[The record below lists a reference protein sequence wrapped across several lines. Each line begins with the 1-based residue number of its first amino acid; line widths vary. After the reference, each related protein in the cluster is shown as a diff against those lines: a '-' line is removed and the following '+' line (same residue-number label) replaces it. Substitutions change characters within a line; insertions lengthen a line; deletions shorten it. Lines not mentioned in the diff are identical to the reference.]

1 MKQPL
6 FPVAVLYAGGILTGA
21 LLGVGLG
28 SGAGILPASFIP
40 PWALLGFCLGLAA
53 VTLAWGRAR
62 PALLCVLIFLA
73 GWTNLAL
80 HTAALSPNDLRRILG
95 DQPAIVSVRG
105 ALRET
110 PSLRAHERGERE
122 SWRAT
127 AQVEVT
133 ALSTNHGPWQPA
145 AGRMAASTPGT
156 LADFFGGQTVEISGV
171 AALPKGAAAEGT
183 FDYRAYLK
191 ELGIYYQLQAASEQD
206 WRVLATPPAPPLA
219 DRFRAWARRALARGL
234 PVEDEAL
241 RLEWALTLG
250 WKPALTEEV
259 SEPFIRA
266 ATYHIFA
273 VDGLRMA
280 IVFGIFFGLFRALGL
295 PRPLSGAV
303 LIPLIWFYVALTGW
317 PASAIRATVMLS
329 VVIVGWVLKRPSD
342 LLNSLFAAALIILT
356 WEPQQIFQAGFQ
368 LSFLV
373 VLCIILIMPP
383 LQRWAE
389 RLVAPDPL
397 LPAELLPRWRR
408 IVRGPARYV
417 GGLLLTSFAAWVG
430 SVPLVAYYFHILTP
444 VSTPANIVAVPLCG
458 LVLVS
463 NLAALLVTGWLPAA
477 AECFNHAGW
486 FLMQCIRVSSH
497 WFAGWP
503 GAYHYMAAP
512 GILGSALYY
521 ALLLGA
527 ATGWLFRPK
536 ARSANPNRAP
546 NPNPNPNLNLNP
558 NPNPNLTTMARPF
571 QPKTH
576 FWASTALRISSILRF
591 AGWRRRILPLPRGEG
606 RGEGERIAEHPLSPQ
621 AYCSGARPL
630 AAAALAIAAACWC
643 WQTWQAAS
651 LTRLTVLP
659 LGGGHAIY
667 FDAPGSRNDLLI
679 DCGSSNSVQFLTKPF
694 LRAQGVN
701 RLPGLV
707 LTHGNSQHIGGAQ
720 TVDALFP
727 AQAVWAS
734 PVRFR
739 SPAYRRALQQ
749 FNRTP
754 GKLHTVSKGDHLG
767 PWTILHPEAGDRMP
781 QANDNALVLMGQF
794 RGARVLLLSN
804 LGRPGQNAL
813 LERGCDLKA
822 DIVITGLP
830 AATEAL
836 GEELLDAVQPR
847 VIIVADSEFP
857 ASARASPRL
866 RERLARRPIPVLY
879 TRSEGAVTLELRRGR
894 WELRTMSGA
903 RLASAARSPAH

>member
-1 MKQPL
+1 M
-6 FPVAVLYAGGILTGA
+6 LYAGGILAGA
-21 LLGVGLG
+21 AAPVCPWVLLGV
-28 SGAGILPASFIP
+28 
-40 PWALLGFCLGLAA
+40 CLGL
-53 VTLAWGRAR
+53 VPITLAWGRAR
-62 PALLCVLIFLA
+62 PALLCLLIFLA
-73 GWTNLAL
+73 GWTDLAL

-127 AQVEVT
+127 ARVEVA

-145 AGRMAASTPGT
+145 AGRMAVTTPGT
-156 LADFFGGQTVEISGV
+156 LADFFAGQTVEIAGV

-183 FDYRAYLK
+183 FDYRAHLK

-219 DRFRAWARRALARGL
+219 DRFRAWARRALGRGL
-234 PVEDEAL
+234 PSQDEAL

-389 RLVAPDPL
+389 RLIAPDPL

-408 IVRGPARYV
+408 MARAPARYV

-444 VSTPANIVAVPLCG
+444 ISTPANIVAVPLCG

-463 NLAALLVTGWLPAA
+463 NLAGLLVAGWFPAA

-486 FLMQCIRVSSH
+486 FLMQCIRLSSH

-503 GAYHYMAAP
+503 GAYHYVAAP

-521 ALLLGA
+521 GLLLAA

-536 ARSANPNRAP
+536 PRPSDP
-546 NPNPNPNLNLNP
+546 NPNLNPNLNLNP
-558 NPNPNLTTMARPF
+558 NPNLGGPHPGG
-571 QPKTH
+571 
-576 FWASTALRISSILRF
+576 ALGTPHLCGSGQRIPGACRLKPAFRAAVSGCARF
-591 AGWRRRILPLPRGEG
+591 AATARRF
-606 RGEGERIAEHPLSPQ
+606 
-621 AYCSGARPL
+621 RPKVRPW
-630 AAAALAIAAACWC
+630 AAAALGIAAGFWC

-651 LTRLTVLP
+651 ITRLTVLP

-679 DCGSSNSVQFLTKPF
+679 DCGSSSSVQFLTKPF

-720 TVDALFP
+720 TLDALFP

-739 SPAYRRALQQ
+739 SAPYRRALRE
-749 FNRTP
+749 FSRTP
-754 GKLHTVSKGDHLG
+754 GKLHTVSRGGRLG
-767 PWTILHPEAGDRMP
+767 PWTVLHPASGDRFP
-781 QANDNALVLMGQF
+781 QANDNALVLLGELQ
-794 RGARVLLLSN
+794 GARVLLLSA

-813 LERGCDLKA
+813 LERKCDLRA

-836 GEELLDAVQPR
+836 GEDLLDAVRPR

-857 ASARASPRL
+857 ASARASPGL
-866 RERLARRPIPVLY
+866 RERLAQRKIPVLY
-879 TRSEGAVTLELRRGR
+879 TRSDGAVTLELRRGG
-894 WELRTMSGA
+894 WELRTMSGV
-903 RLASAARSPAH
+903 RLTSTAGRPTR

>member
-21 LLGVGLG
+21 LAPL
-28 SGAGILPASFIP
+28 P
-40 PWALLGFCLGLAA
+40 PWALLGVCLGLTAL
-53 VTLAWGRAR
+53 TLAWGRRR
-62 PALLCVLIFLA
+62 PALLCALIFLA
-73 GWTNLAL
+73 GWTDLAL
-80 HTAALSPNDLRRILG
+80 HTTALSPNDLRRILG
-95 DQPAIVSVRG
+95 DHPAIVSVRG
-105 ALRET
+105 WLCDT
-110 PSLRAHERGERE
+110 PSSRPHERGQRE
-122 SWRAT
+122 FWRAT
-127 AQVEVT
+127 ARVEVT

-145 AGRMAASTPGT
+145 TGRMAVTTPGT
-156 LADFFGGQTVEISGV
+156 LAEFFAGQTVEIAGV
-171 AALPKGAAAEGT
+171 AALPKAAEAEGT
-183 FDYRAYLK
+183 FDYRAFLK
-191 ELGIYYQLQAASEQD
+191 ELGIYYQLQVASEQD
-206 WRVLATPPAPPLA
+206 WQVLATPPAPPLA

-234 PVEDEAL
+234 PREDEAL

-259 SEPFIRA
+259 SEPFIQA

-295 PRPLSGAV
+295 PRPLSGAL

-356 WEPQQIFQAGFQ
+356 WEPRQIFQAGFQ

-408 IVRGPARYV
+408 LFRGPTRYV
-417 GGLLLTSFAAWVG
+417 GGLLLTSFAAWIG

-463 NLAALLVTGWLPAA
+463 NLAALLVAGWFPAA

-486 FLMQCIRVSSH
+486 FLMQCIRLGSH

-503 GAYHYMAAP
+503 GAYYYVAPP

-521 ALLLGA
+521 GLLLAA
-527 ATGWLFRPK
+527 ATGCLFRPNPP
-536 ARSANPNRAP
+536 SSTLNPNPKP
-546 NPNPNPNLNLNP
+546 NPNPPAPFLP
-558 NPNPNLTTMARPF
+558 SHPKVRP
-571 QPKTH
+571 
-576 FWASTALRISSILRF
+576 W
-591 AGWRRRILPLPRGEG
+591 
-606 RGEGERIAEHPLSPQ
+606 
-621 AYCSGARPL
+621 
-630 AAAALAIAAACWC
+630 AAALLALAAACWG

-651 LTRLTVLP
+651 VTRLTVLP
-659 LGGGHAIY
+659 LSGGHAVY
-667 FDAPGSRNDLLI
+667 FDAPGRRNDLLI

-707 LTHGNSQHIGGAQ
+707 LTHGSSQHIGGAQ
-720 TVDALFP
+720 TLDALFP
-727 AQAVWAS
+727 ARAVWTS

-739 SPAYRRALQQ
+739 SPGYRRAVQQ

-754 GKLHTVSKGDHLG
+754 GKLHTVSRGDHLG
-767 PWTILHPEAGDRMP
+767 PWTILHPEPPDHSP
-781 QANDNALVLMGQF
+781 QANDNALVLLGRFQ
-794 RGARVLLLSN
+794 GVRVLLLSN

-822 DIVITGLP
+822 DIVVTGLP
-830 AATEAL
+830 AASEAL
-836 GEELLDAVQPR
+836 GEDLLDAVQPR
-847 VIIVADSEFP
+847 VIIVADSDYP
-857 ASARASPRL
+857 ASARATPKL
-866 RERLARRPIPVLY
+866 RERLAQRNVPVLY
-879 TRSEGAVTLELRRGR
+879 TRSDGAATLELGRGR
-894 WELRTMSGA
+894 WKIRTMSGV
-903 RLASAARSPAH
+903 RLTSTSNVVCPK